1 MDDLRSFVSA
11 LYLLN
16 GLEIGLFRRQQIATF
31 SQEDLH
37 HVVSIVHTFFIIL
50 GKKNSNK
57 TCLKVLFIMYFS
69 FEPDTCSLNVCYFN
83 IIFSNEIC
91 DMVQFWLIVKV
102 SSNIKE
108 IFILFFEQFTLIFSI
123 RNLIQLLIS
132 YIWWKASN
140 FRRNINIKHCLWK
153 TSSIRYSQSSKL
165 CCWNVT
171 LVFPWGYIFLNAK
184 ARNRSH
190 RSKTSCLV

>member
-69 FEPDTCSLNVCYFN
+69 FETDTCSLNVCY
-83 IIFSNEIC
+83 SNEIFSEEIC
-91 DMVQFWLIVKV
+91 ILVHFSFIVK
-102 SSNIKE
+102 NILIYKSLFYSLTNLHLYFRYE
-108 IFILFFEQFTLIFSI
+108 IWYNYLFPTFGEKHPISEGILI
-123 RNLIQLLIS
+123 
-132 YIWWKASN
+132 
-140 FRRNINIKHCLWK
+140 
-153 TSSIRYSQSSKL
+153 
-165 CCWNVT
+165 
-171 LVFPWGYIFLNAK
+171 
-184 ARNRSH
+184 
-190 RSKTSCLV
+190 